1 MSTLEISVKE
11 YEENKINEE
20 YLLPVNKYIIE
31 YFDDKIEPFRDE
43 NKYCIYIPEGNKYDT
58 WIELSTDY
66 DGITLNFDNEFINKD
81 IKNENNNT
89 LEKGFKKYKI
99 NNTYT
104 GKITFSAKINSKR
117 EAKYLIKYS
126 YHNSNDKNVFIFDD
140 KYVKK
145 INNSNKDFEDYNF
158 TFNCIQLITS
168 SEVLKKNGTVYFIT
182 GTLYEKNEGN
192 YTNNTYI
199 LNEINSSYVNKTMS
213 IVSELIKQ
221 DNWTLEFRNFPK
233 NNTKEYELQIQIFA
247 FLLDNLINEEYFLY
261 KIDPDIRKKSDWWK
275 WLVGIGVVVIALLV
289 ALIILI
295 KYLKLKKKNA
305 NFQQEMKSLL
315 FSNDIQKN
323 VLIKEKNLSKTES
336 DYESTFI

>member
-1 MSTLEISVKE
+1 M
-11 YEENKINEE
+11 
-20 YLLPVNKYIIE
+20 
-31 YFDDKIEPFRDE
+31 
-43 NKYCIYIPEGNKYDT
+43 
-58 WIELSTDY
+58 
-66 DGITLNFDNEFINKD
+66 
-81 IKNENNNT
+81 
-89 LEKGFKKYKI
+89 
-99 NNTYT
+99 
-104 GKITFSAKINSKR
+104 
-117 EAKYLIKYS
+117 
-126 YHNSNDKNVFIFDD
+126 
-140 KYVKK
+140 
-145 INNSNKDFEDYNF
+145 
-158 TFNCIQLITS
+158 ITS
-168 SEVLKKNGTVYFIT
+168 SEVLKKNGSVYFIT

-192 YTNNTYI
+192 YANNNYI

-247 FLLDNLINEEYFLY
+247 FLLDNIINEEYFLY
-261 KIDPDIRKKSDWWK
+261 KIDPDIRKKSNWWK
-275 WLVGIGVVVIALLV
+275 WLVGIGVVVIALLI

-336 DYESTFI
+336 DFESTFI